1 MRAFKTFVGHV
12 CFYTQPTKGTKSTTD
27 CRQVNTEKLTI
38 PARNR
43 QKLKKADKIS
53 LKNHE
58 KTDNE
63 LYISGCAFSGDWGQ
77 EAGIGRRT
85 AKHRTDIGGKS
96 GRDRTGSRPKS
107 GRDRT
112 GSRPKSAGTESD
124 RKTGQKRRFFEQKMV
139 LSGLLGACQESV
151 T

>member
-12 CFYTQPTKGTKSTTD
+12 CFYTQLTKGTKSTTD

-43 QKLKKADKIS
+43 QKLKKANKLS

-63 LYISGCAFSGDWGQ
+63 LYISGCAFSGGWGQ
-77 EAGIGRRT
+77 EVGKR
-85 AKHRTDIGGKS
+85 AKRGVFSNKKWCFPVYLGLVKS
-96 GRDRTGSRPKS
+96 
-107 GRDRT
+107 
-112 GSRPKSAGTESD
+112 
-124 RKTGQKRRFFEQKMV
+124 
-139 LSGLLGACQESV
+139 L
-151 T
+151 